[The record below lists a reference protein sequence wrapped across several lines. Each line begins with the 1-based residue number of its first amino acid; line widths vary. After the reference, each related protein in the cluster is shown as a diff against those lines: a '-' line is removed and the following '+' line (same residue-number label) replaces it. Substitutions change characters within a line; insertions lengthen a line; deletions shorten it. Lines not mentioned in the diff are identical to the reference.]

1 VKTFLVV
8 AIAFLIGC
16 ASSPHPRPESRPA
29 AKTPESVPSPESAP
43 ESAESKPTVDADA
56 TYSAISSAR
65 DSVVY
70 DGASLAS
77 DFKCGSVDATRR
89 VEEVRAAVLAVM
101 NLVCD
106 LEAAA
111 SKELRVTAEADAAR
125 FKTSGDEFALL
136 CRDTAVI
143 CESESAEI
151 ACVSAIHLL
160 LFAVELYAEA
170 LTVPSP

>member
-1 VKTFLVV
+1 MEFMY
-8 AIAFLIGC
+8 G
-16 ASSPHPRPESRPA
+16 P

-43 ESAESKPTVDADA
+43 ESAESKPPVDAGA

-77 DFKCGSVDATRR
+77 GFRCGSVDATRR
-89 VEEVRAAVLAVM
+89 VEEVRTAVLAAM
-101 NLVCD
+101 NRVRE

-111 SKELRVTAEADAAR
+111 PKEARAASVADAAR
-125 FKTSGDEFALL
+125 FKTSGDEFELL

-151 ACVSAIHLL
+151 NCISAIHLL
-160 LFAVELYAEA
+160 LFAAELYAEA

>member
-1 VKTFLVV
+1 MRNALVAV
-8 AIAFLIGC
+8 LILAVGC

-43 ESAESKPTVDADA
+43 ESAESKPTVDAGA

-70 DGASLAS
+70 DGASLVS
-77 DFKCGSVDATRR
+77 GFKCGSVDATRR
-89 VEEVRAAVLAVM
+89 VEEVRTAVLAVM
-101 NLVCD
+101 NRVRD

-170 LTVPSP
+170 LTVPLP

>member
-1 VKTFLVV
+1 MKTFLVV
-8 AIAFLIGC
+8 AITFLIGC
-16 ASSPHPRPESRPA
+16 ASSPHARPESRPM
-29 AKTPESVPSPESAP
+29 AKSPESASSPESAP
-43 ESAESKPTVDADA
+43 ESAESKPAMDAGA
-56 TYSAISSAR
+56 TYSAIGTAR

-77 DFKCGSVDATRR
+77 GFKCGSVDATRR
-89 VEEVRAAVLAVM
+89 VEEVRTVVLALM
-101 NLVCD
+101 NRVRE

-111 SKELRVTAEADAAR
+111 PKEARTASDADAAR

-136 CRDTAVI
+136 CRDTTVI
-143 CESESAEI
+143 CESDSAEI

-160 LFAVELYAEA
+160 LFAAELYAEA